1 MAYAKAAKN
10 NGAIPFMKSLIFAVL
25 IWPSYT
31 VYAFDDEHI
40 DAHVHGLVEINL
52 IAEANH
58 IEVEIT
64 SPLMN
69 LVGFEYAARTEAE
82 KVAIHAMA
90 AHFDAPHEWL
100 QFNGS
105 LCELTH
111 RNIHYGEDEH
121 DDHGHHDNHDSPH
134 AELEANYKFK
144 CNSEGLDSVT
154 VSLQEYFPAIDSIKL
169 NWIVDT
175 TSGTATLRH
184 DDRQVYFKQ

>member
-90 AHFDAPHEWL
+90 AHFDGPHEWL

-105 LCELTH
+105 LC
-111 RNIHYGEDEH
+111 
-121 DDHGHHDNHDSPH
+121 
-134 AELEANYKFK
+134 
-144 CNSEGLDSVT
+144 
-154 VSLQEYFPAIDSIKL
+154 
-169 NWIVDT
+169 
-175 TSGTATLRH
+175 
-184 DDRQVYFKQ
+184 